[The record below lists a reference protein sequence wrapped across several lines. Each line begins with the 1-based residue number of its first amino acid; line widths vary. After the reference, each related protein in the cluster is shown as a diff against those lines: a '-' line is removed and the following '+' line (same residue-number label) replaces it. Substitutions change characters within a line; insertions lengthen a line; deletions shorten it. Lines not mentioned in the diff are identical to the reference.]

1 MTTADTASGYVDD
14 RADREPADYFPI
26 DAMAIPPARVW
37 SPNQDA
43 IFTFVAHD
51 LRNAIVEAVA
61 GSGKTTTIA
70 EAMNRIPAGKTAIF
84 LAFNKAI
91 AEELK
96 SRGVNARTFHSLT
109 YSAVLTHKECRTVDT
124 NKTRKLID
132 ENMILRDAQLYGKF
146 VARLVGLGKQAGI
159 ACLVEDTEQNWS
171 DLASH
176 HDLDLD
182 NESAD
187 YSTALRW
194 ASNILRLSNEARAVD
209 FDDMLYTPVHDGL
222 TLGKFD
228 FVFVDEA
235 QDTNAI
241 QRALLRKIMHDGSR
255 LIAVGDPAQAIYGF
269 RGADSEA
276 LNMIAEEF
284 SAIRLP
290 LSVSYRCPT
299 SVVQHARQWV
309 SHIQSAPNAPAGSVT
324 VLGQKWEPS
333 AFKSADLIVCRTTRP
348 LVTLAYQLLRVSIPV
363 QILGREI
370 GFGLQALIKRMNA
383 KGVEALITKL
393 DDFTAREVEKAIAK
407 RQESKAEAIQ
417 DKTDCI
423 LFLIDAL
430 PETDRTVPAL
440 LRAIDNLFA
449 DKANAVTLATIHKAK
464 GLEANRVYWL
474 NSSQCPS
481 KWARQEWQQQ
491 QERNLCYVATTRAK
505 SELILIEER
514 DRV

>member
-1 MTTADTASGYVDD
+1 MSVA
-14 RADREPADYFPI
+14 PDYFPI
-26 DAMAIPPARVW
+26 DAAKAAPKPARVW
-37 SPNQDA
+37 SPHQAA
-43 IFTFVAHD
+43 IFSFIETGAG
-51 LRNAIVEAVA
+51 NAIVEAVA
-61 GSGKTTTIA
+61 GSGKTTTIV
-70 EAMNRIPAGKTAIF
+70 EAMKRIPFGASAIF

-96 SRGVNARTFHSLT
+96 ARGVNARTFHSLT
-109 YSAVLTHKECRTVDT
+109 CSPVLAHKEVRTVDV

-146 VARLVGLGKQAGI
+146 VQRLVGLGKQAGVG
-159 ACLVEDTEQNWS
+159 CLIEDTEQNWS

-176 HDLDLD
+176 HDVDLD

-187 YSTALRW
+187 YAKAIRW
-194 ASNILRLSNEARAVD
+194 ASNILRLSNAARAVD

-222 TLGKFD
+222 SLNKFD

-255 LIAVGDPAQAIYGF
+255 MIAVGDPAQAIYGF

-276 LNMIAEEF
+276 LNLIAEEF
-284 SAIRLP
+284 HAVRLP

-299 SVVQHARQWV
+299 SVVEYARQWV
-309 SHIQSAPNAPAGSVT
+309 QHIEPAPNAPTGIVANI
-324 VLGQKWEPS
+324 GQDWTPS
-333 AFKSADLIVCRTTRP
+333 AAFKPDDLIVCRTTRP
-348 LVTLAYQLLRVSIPV
+348 LITLAYQLLRAGVSAHV
-363 QILGREI
+363 MGREI
-370 GFGLQALIKRMNA
+370 GVGLQALVKRMNA
-383 KGVEALITKL
+383 KGVDALIEKL
-393 DDFTAREVEKAIAK
+393 NEFTAREVEKAIAK
-407 RQESKAEAIQ
+407 RQDSKAEAIQ

-423 LFLIDAL
+423 LFLIESL
-430 PETDRTVPAL
+430 PETGRTVPAL
-440 LRAIDNLFA
+440 LRAIDDLFA
-449 DKANAVTLATIHKAK
+449 DRADAVTLATIHKAK
-464 GLEANRVYWL
+464 GLEADRVYWL

-505 SELILIEER
+505 SELILIEEKNR
-514 DRV
+514 T